1 LAAALCACRHSV
13 AAPAGPD
20 ARSSIYINA
29 SAVPSV
35 PEALPFEAGGRSP
48 DGVDQIGHTL
58 GINSR
63 YLTLDG
69 KPWFPVMGEFHYSR
83 YPAGEWEDELL
94 KMKAGGIR
102 IVSTYIFW
110 IHHEEIEGQFDW
122 QGQRDLRQ
130 FVELAARNGLYVW
143 VRVGPWAHGEVRNGG
158 LPDWLLAKTK
168 VRQNDPAY
176 LRYVARFYGEIGR
189 QLKGLYWKDGGPIA
203 GVQIENEYHSHG
215 PGKGEEHILTLRR
228 MAREAGMDAPF
239 YTVTAWDNADVPAR
253 DVVPV
258 FGGYPDGFWY
268 RQLAALAPSPH
279 YFFTPI
285 RCEENVG
292 MDLKSTHPEIDARF
306 AGRPFLTAEMG
317 GGMALA
323 YHRRPVMS
331 AADIAAVDN
340 AKLGSGVTLYGYYMF
355 HGGTNPE
362 GKLTTLQESQATDYP
377 NDLPVKSYDFQAP
390 LGEFGQMRDSF
401 RDLKTFHLFLNDF
414 GADLAPMTASF
425 PTEPPKSR
433 EDTATPRVA
442 MRGNGERGFL
452 FVENYQKGVALP
464 ERKGFQARVKLA
476 GGELSVPRQPVDI
489 PSGAY
494 TFWPV
499 NMPIGGATLSYA
511 TAQPVSRLP
520 DQHLYVFF
528 AWPGIAPQFA
538 FRQTPG
544 VTIEAPGGRI
554 RREGGAVYVDGVTAC
569 AAVAIHVSAGNG
581 QSADIVVLP
590 REQARSLWKATVVG
604 SDRLVISDAD
614 VWFSKDRMELRSS
627 DRSRLAFAV
636 FPGIARG
643 VDGFRPAGRD
653 GIFERYTAV
662 MQPVQPVQVNASVR
676 QLAEAGVTPLPRMG
690 KEVAMAPVDADFSRA
705 ARWSI
710 QVDAS
715 AAANRTMLRIAY
727 EGDVARIYAGG
738 KLLTDDFYHGA
749 ALELGLWRVPAD
761 ALKQGLELQVLGLRK
776 DAPIYLPAS
785 ARPAYPANGVVARL
799 KSVEAVP
806 EYRVTAN
813 FPNRG
818 ERQ

>member
-1 LAAALCACRHSV
+1 M

-20 ARSSIYINA
+20 VQSNIHIDA
-29 SAVPSV
+29 SAVPGP

-48 DGVDQIGHTL
+48 DGRTL

-83 YPAGEWEDELL
+83 YPAGEWESELL

-102 IVSTYIFW
+102 IVSTYVFW
-110 IHHEEIEGQFDW
+110 IHHEEVEGQFDW
-122 QGQRDLRQ
+122 SGQRDLRQ

-158 LPDWLLAKTK
+158 LPDWLPAKTK

-176 LRYVARFYGEIGR
+176 LRFVARFYGEIGR
-189 QLKGLYWKDGGPIA
+189 QLKGLYWKDGGPIV

-215 PGKGEEHILTLRR
+215 PGMGEEHILTLRR
-228 MAREAGMDAPF
+228 MAREAGMNVPF
-239 YTVTAWDNADVPAR
+239 YTVTAWDNADVPVR
-253 DVVPV
+253 NVVPV

-268 RQLAALAPSPH
+268 RELAELAPSPH

-292 MDLKSTHPEIDARF
+292 MNLKSKHPEIDARF

-317 GGMALA
+317 GGMELA

-331 AADIAAVDN
+331 AADIAAMDN

-362 GKLTTLQESQATDYP
+362 GKLTTLQESQATGYP
-377 NDLPVKSYDFQAP
+377 NDVPVKSYDFQAP

-414 GADLAPMTASF
+414 GAEFAPMTANF
-425 PTEPPKSR
+425 PAEQAKSR
-433 EDTATPRVA
+433 EDTVTPRVA

-452 FVENYQKGVALP
+452 FIENYQRGAALP
-464 ERKGFQARVKLA
+464 ERKGFQARIKLA
-476 GGELSVPRQPVDI
+476 GGELSLPRQPVDI

-499 NMPIGGATLSYA
+499 NMPIGGATLAYA

-528 AWPGIAPQFA
+528 AWPGIAPQFV
-538 FRQTPG
+538 FQQTPGVTPG

-554 RREGGAVYVDGVTAC
+554 RREGGRVYVDGIAAC
-569 AAVAIHVSAGNG
+569 SAVAIHVSGGSG

-590 REQARSLWKATVVG
+590 RERVRNLWKAAIAG
-604 SDRLVISDAD
+604 SERLVISDAD
-614 VWFSKDRMELRSS
+614 VWFAKDRMELRSS

-636 FPGIARG
+636 FPGMARG

-653 GIFERYTAV
+653 GIFERYTAALQPA
-662 MQPVQPVQVNASVR
+662 QPVHVSAAVR
-676 QLAEAGVTPLPRMG
+676 QLAEAGATPLPHMG

-715 AAANRTMLRIAY
+715 AAAHHAMLRIAY

-749 ALELGLWRVPAD
+749 ALELGLWRVPPD
-761 ALKQGLELQVLGLRK
+761 ALKQGIELQVLGLRK
-776 DAPIYLPAS
+776 DAPIYLPPS

-799 KSVEAVP
+799 KGVEAVP
-806 EYRVTAN
+806 EYRAAARWT
-813 FPNRG
+813 P
-818 ERQ
+818 

>member
-1 LAAALCACRHSV
+1 MVLAAVLCACWHSV
-13 AAPAGPD
+13 AEPAGRD
-20 ARSSIYINA
+20 AHSNIYIDA
-29 SAVPSV
+29 SAIPGA
-35 PEALPFEAGGRSP
+35 PEPLPFEAGGRSP
-48 DGVDQIGHTL
+48 DGQTL

-83 YPAGEWEDELL
+83 YPAEEWEDELL
-94 KMKAGGIR
+94 KMKAGGIH

-110 IHHEEIEGQFDW
+110 IHHEEVEGQFDW
-122 QGQRDLRQ
+122 SGQRDLRR
-130 FVELAARNGLYVW
+130 FVELAAKNGLYVW
-143 VRVGPWAHGEVRNGG
+143 VRVGPWDHGEVRNGG
-158 LPDWLLAKTK
+158 LPDWLPAKTK

-189 QLKGLYWKDGGPIA
+189 QLKGLYWKDGGPIV

-228 MAREAGMDAPF
+228 MAREAGIDAPF
-239 YTVTAWDNADVPAR
+239 YTVTGWDNADVPSR

-268 RQLAALAPSPH
+268 RQLAELAPSPH

-292 MDLKSTHPEIDARF
+292 MDLKSKHPEIDARF
-306 AGRPFLTAEMG
+306 AGRPFLTAEMA
-317 GGMALA
+317 GGMELA

-331 AADIAAVDN
+331 ACDIAAVDN

-362 GKLTTLQESQATDYP
+362 GKLTTLQESQATGYP
-377 NDLPVKSYDFQAP
+377 NDVPVKSYDFQAP

-425 PTEPPKSR
+425 PVEQPKSR
-433 EDTATPRVA
+433 PTSRDDTVTPRVA

-452 FVENYQKGVALP
+452 FIENYQKGAALP
-464 ERKGFQARVKLA
+464 ERKGFQARIKLA
-476 GGELSVPRQPVDI
+476 GGELSLPRQPLDI

-499 NMPIGGATLSYA
+499 NMPIGAATLAYA

-538 FRQTPG
+538 FGETLG

-554 RREGGAVYVDGVTAC
+554 RREGGMVYVDGVVAC
-569 AAVAIHVSAGNG
+569 AAVAIHVSGGNR
-581 QSADIVVLP
+581 QSSDIVVLS
-590 REQARSLWKATVVG
+590 RERARNLWKAPVAGTE
-604 SDRLVISDAD
+604 RLVISDAD
-614 VWFSKDRMELRSS
+614 VWFSQDRMDLRSN
-627 DRSRLAFAV
+627 DRSRLSFAI
-636 FPGIARG
+636 FPGLTRG

-653 GIFERYTAV
+653 GIFERYTEA
-662 MQPVQPVQVNASVR
+662 PELAPLNTAVQVNTTVR
-676 QLAEAGVTPLPRMG
+676 QLAKAGATPLPRMG

-715 AAANRTMLRIAY
+715 AANRTILRIAY
-727 EGDVARIYAGG
+727 EGDVARLYAGG
-738 KLLTDDFYHGA
+738 RLLTDDFYHGA
-749 ALELGLWRVPAD
+749 PLELGLWRVPQD
-761 ALKQGLELQVLGLRK
+761 ALKHGLELQVLGLRK
-776 DAPIYLPAS
+776 DAPIYLPPS
-785 ARPAYPANGVVARL
+785 ARPAYSANGVVLRL
-799 KSVEAVP
+799 KAVEAVP
-806 EYRVTAN
+806 EYRAAA
-813 FPNRG
+813 RWG
-818 ERQ
+818 MR

>member
-1 LAAALCACRHSV
+1 MLCACWHSV
-13 AAPAGPD
+13 ASPTGQD
-20 ARSSIYINA
+20 AANHIHIDA
-29 SAVPSV
+29 SAIPGA
-35 PEALPFEAGGRSP
+35 PEPLLFEAGGRSP
-48 DGVDQIGHTL
+48 TGHTL

-63 YLTLDG
+63 HLTLDS

-83 YPAGEWEDELL
+83 YPASEWEEELL

-110 IHHEEIEGQFDW
+110 IHHEEVEGQFDW
-122 QGQRDLRQ
+122 SGQRDLRQ
-130 FVELAARNGLYVW
+130 FVQLAARNGLYVW
-143 VRVGPWAHGEVRNGG
+143 VRAGPWAHGEVRNGG

-176 LRYVARFYGEIGR
+176 LRHVARFYNQIAR
-189 QLKGLYWKDGGPIA
+189 QLTGLYWKDGGPIV
-203 GVQIENEYHSHG
+203 GVQIENEYHSSG

-228 MAREAGMDAPF
+228 MAREAGIDAPF
-239 YTVTAWDNADVPAR
+239 YTITGWDNANVPAR

-268 RQLAALAPSPH
+268 RQLAELAPSPH
-279 YFFTPI
+279 YFFTPV

-306 AGRPFLTAEMG
+306 AGLPFLTAEMG
-317 GGMALA
+317 GGMELA

-331 AADIAAVDN
+331 EGDIAAVDN

-414 GADLAPMTASF
+414 GADLAPMTTSF
-425 PTEPPKSR
+425 PVEQPTSR
-433 EDTATPRVA
+433 EDTVTPRVA
-442 MRGNGERGFL
+442 VRGNGERGFL
-452 FVENYQKGVALP
+452 FIENYRRGGALP
-464 ERKGFQARVKLA
+464 QRKSFQARIRLA

-494 TFWPV
+494 TFWPI
-499 NMPIGGATLSYA
+499 NMPIGGATLAYA

-520 DQHLYVFF
+520 GQHLYVFF

-544 VTIEAPGGRI
+544 VTVEAPGGRI
-554 RREGGAVYVDGVTAC
+554 RREAGVAYIDGIATSGAM
-569 AAVAIHVSAGNG
+569 AIHVAAGSG

-590 REQARSLWKATVVG
+590 RERARNLWKATTAG
-604 SDRLVISDAD
+604 SERLVISDAD
-614 VWFSKDRMELRSS
+614 VWFTKDRMELRSS
-627 DRSRLAFAV
+627 DPSRLAFAV
-636 FPGIARG
+636 LPGLTRP
-643 VDGFRPAGRD
+643 VDGFHAAGRD
-653 GIFERYTAV
+653 GIFERYTAAAE
-662 MQPVQPVQVNASVR
+662 PVYVNTTVR
-676 QLAEAGVTPLPRMG
+676 QLAEAGATPLPRMG

-715 AAANRTMLRIAY
+715 AAASHSILRIAY

-749 ALELGLWRVPAD
+749 PLELGLWRVSPD
-761 ALKQGLELQVLGLRK
+761 ALKQGLELQVLPLRK
-776 DAPIYLPAS
+776 DAPIYLPPS
-785 ARPAYPANGVVARL
+785 ARPTYPPSGIVARL
-799 KSVEAVP
+799 KAVEAIP
-806 EYRVTAN
+806 EYRASW
-813 FPNRG
+813 
-818 ERQ
+818 